1 MMAGAA
7 AMLSGCGFHPVYGTR
22 GAAPGS
28 PALELATVDV
38 ALIPERHGQLL
49 RQQLQQR
56 FEGTGLA
63 LAKKYQLTVS
73 FGIAS
78 DAISIQQDTTATR
91 VRQVATANWSL
102 KRLDP
107 ASSFV
112 TSGTARALDGFN
124 ILDQQYFAADEEG
137 QSGFRRLAEAVANQI
152 TLQLATYF
160 QRQATSARG

>member
-1 MMAGAA
+1 
-7 AMLSGCGFHPVYGTR
+7 MLSGCGFHPVYGTR

-28 PALELATVDV
+28 PTHELGTVDV
-38 ALIPERHGQLL
+38 AIIPDRHGQLL

-56 FEGTGLA
+56 FDGPGRA
-63 LAKKYQLTVS
+63 LAKQYELTVS

-78 DAISIQQDTTATR
+78 DTIGIQQDTTATR
-91 VRQVATANWSL
+91 VRQIGTANWTL

-107 ASSFV
+107 AATFV

-137 QSGFRRLAEAVANQI
+137 QAGFRRLAEAVANQI

-160 QRQATSARG
+160 QRQASSAQG